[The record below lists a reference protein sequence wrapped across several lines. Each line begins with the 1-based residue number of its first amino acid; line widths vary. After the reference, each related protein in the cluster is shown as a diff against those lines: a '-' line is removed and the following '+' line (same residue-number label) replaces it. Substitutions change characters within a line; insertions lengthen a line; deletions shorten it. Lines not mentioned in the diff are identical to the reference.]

1 MNKAHNPP
9 PVAIHSLLKKMGMGE
24 REIQV
29 YLALLSMKIGRVS
42 TIARNAKQERS
53 LTYNILKRLS
63 QKGIV
68 SEVEREKVLHYIAES
83 PQKLLNYV
91 QDRREELENVEK
103 LIEGALPYFSTLTKP
118 LVGQPRV
125 TMLHGIDGM
134 KQVYRDIL
142 TQEFVGMYN
151 PQCSYDLFDANI
163 VTMLFGEDA
172 KLYGRDL
179 LVDNDG
185 ARRYLR
191 EVPQHE
197 KYEVRLLPKDITFS
211 TDTIVFGDVI
221 SLFAF
226 DEDKTIVRIEN
237 QNIADTFRSWFE
249 VLWGASQKLSHK

>member
-1 MNKAHNPP
+1 MNQSTNPP
-9 PVAIHSLLKKMGMGE
+9 PIAIHSLLKKIGMDE
-24 REIQV
+24 REIKV

-42 TIARNAKQERS
+42 TISRNAKQERS

-68 SEVEREKVLHYIAES
+68 SEIERENVLHYIAES
-83 PQKLLNYV
+83 PQRLLNYV

-103 LIEGALPYFSTLTKP
+103 LIEGALPYFSALTKP

-142 TQEFVGMYN
+142 TQEFIGIYN

-163 VTMLFGEDA
+163 VTMLFGEGV
-172 KLYGRDL
+172 KLQGRDL
-179 LVDNDG
+179 LVDNVG
-185 ARRYLR
+185 AKRYLQ

-197 KYEVRLLPKDITFS
+197 KYEVRLLPEGMTFS

-237 QNIADTFRSWFE
+237 QNIADTLRSWFE
-249 VLWGASQKLSHK
+249 VLWGASRKSQ